1 MKTWM
6 KVVTF
11 HALYHYIVWNLPLCD
26 YCYHAF
32 YFWCLHICNTVIL
45 MGLGVRGEPFDDS
58 RPNTASTT
66 GSMASN
72 DQEDETMSI
81 GGIAMSSQ
89 TITIGVSEILNL
101 LRTLGE
107 GCRLSYMYRCQVG
120 ILLFSWIMQVRWT
133 YIGLSHC
140 LLLLLGRSGGTGY
153 VYETST

>member
-1 MKTWM
+1 
-6 KVVTF
+6 
-11 HALYHYIVWNLPLCD
+11 
-26 YCYHAF
+26 
-32 YFWCLHICNTVIL
+32 

-120 ILLFSWIMQVRWT
+120 ILLFS
-133 YIGLSHC
+133 
-140 LLLLLGRSGGTGY
+140 
-153 VYETST
+153 

>member
-1 MKTWM
+1 M
-6 KVVTF
+6 
-11 HALYHYIVWNLPLCD
+11 D
-26 YCYHAF
+26 E
-32 YFWCLHICNTVIL
+32 
-45 MGLGVRGEPFDDS
+45 GVRGEPFDDS

-107 GCRLSYMYRCQVG
+107 GCRLSYMYRCQEALDTYMKLPHKHYNTGWV
-120 ILLFSWIMQVRWT
+120 LSQVTSDSFSFRLPYMDIA
-133 YIGLSHC
+133 
-140 LLLLLGRSGGTGY
+140 
-153 VYETST
+153 